1 MDFSTVC
8 FRSRQAQQQMQSVG
22 LMGVAHKVSRV
33 RHDGPGL
40 QNVRTKFEELAVMVT
55 SGNFVS

>member
-1 MDFSTVC
+1 
-8 FRSRQAQQQMQSVG
+8 MQSVG

-33 RHDGPGL
+33 SHDGPGL
-40 QNVRTKFEELAVMVT
+40 QNVRTKFEELAVIVT